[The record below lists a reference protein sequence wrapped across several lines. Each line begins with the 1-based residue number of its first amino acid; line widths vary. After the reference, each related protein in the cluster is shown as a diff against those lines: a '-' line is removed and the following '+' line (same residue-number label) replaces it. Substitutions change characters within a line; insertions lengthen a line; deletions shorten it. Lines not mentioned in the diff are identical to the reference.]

1 MTLTQA
7 LISELQHEARVTEK
21 VLERVPAD
29 RFSWKPHEKSRSL
42 GALAVH
48 IAATPM
54 GIAQMLDSDEA
65 APPNA
70 PDTLPSST
78 EELLAIHRES
88 IKKATETLESW
99 DDDRLM
105 QEWRMVPGGQTVMAQ
120 PRIAMVRS
128 LMMSHLYHHR
138 GQLSV
143 YLRLLDIPVPP
154 IYGPS
159 ADENPFG

>member
-1 MTLTQA
+1 MTMTQA
-7 LISELQHEARVTEK
+7 LISELQHEGRVTET

-54 GIAQMLDSDEA
+54 GIAAMLNPDEA

-78 EELLAIHRES
+78 EELLEIHRKS
-88 IKKATETLESW
+88 IQKATETLESW
-99 DDDRLM
+99 DDERLM
-105 QEWRMVPGGQTVMAQ
+105 QEWRMVAGEQTLMAQ

-128 LMMSHLYHHR
+128 LMMNHLYHHR